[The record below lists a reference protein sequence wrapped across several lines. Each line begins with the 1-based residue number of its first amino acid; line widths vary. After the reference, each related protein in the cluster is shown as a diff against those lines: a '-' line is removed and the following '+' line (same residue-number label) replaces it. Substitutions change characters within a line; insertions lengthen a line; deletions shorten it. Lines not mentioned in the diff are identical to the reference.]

1 MGMGQGSCPMPIPNT
16 SMDIKTVGV
25 VGCGLMGSG
34 ITEVLAKNG
43 YNVIVREVNDD
54 FLRKGM
60 ARIHA
65 STQKAVDRSK
75 ITAAAREQALA
86 RITPTT
92 KLEDF
97 APCDYVI
104 EAAIENLNLKKDIF
118 ERLDSITRPD
128 VILASNTSSLSIAEM
143 ASKTKKP
150 EKVLGMHF
158 FNPVPV
164 MPLLEMVRSF
174 MTSDET
180 YETSR
185 ALGESLGKQII
196 VAKDYPGFIVNAL
209 LVPFQ
214 LDAIRFYENGMAT
227 VEDIDKGVRLG
238 LNHPM
243 GPLELCDFVGID
255 TVLYI
260 ADEVYAETKDPRYAA
275 PPLLRRM
282 VAAGHYGRKTGKGF
296 YDHSK

>member
-1 MGMGQGSCPMPIPNT
+1 MN
-16 SMDIKTVGV
+16 IKTVGV

-34 ITEVLAKNG
+34 IAEVLAKNG

-54 FLRKGM
+54 FLQKGL
-60 ARIHA
+60 ARIQA
-65 STQKAVDRSK
+65 STQKAVDRNK
-75 ITAAAREQALA
+75 LTGDAREQALA
-86 RITPTT
+86 RITGTT
-92 KLEDF
+92 KLEEF
-97 APCDYVI
+97 AQCDYVI
-104 EAAIENLNLKKDIF
+104 EAAIENLALKKDIF
-118 ERLDSITRPD
+118 ERLDAITRPD

-143 ASKTKKP
+143 AAKTNKP
-150 EKVLGMHF
+150 DKVLGMHF

-185 ALGESLGKQII
+185 ALGEALGKQII
-196 VAKDYPGFIVNAL
+196 VAKDHPGFIVNAL

-227 VEDIDKGVRLG
+227 KEDIDKGVRLG

-255 TVLYI
+255 TVLFI
-260 ADEVYAETKDPRYAA
+260 ADEVYNETKDPRYAA

-282 VAAGHYGRKTGKGF
+282 VAAGYHGRKTGKGF
-296 YDHSK
+296 YEYSK

>member
-1 MGMGQGSCPMPIPNT
+1 MS
-16 SMDIKTVGV
+16 IKTVGV

-34 ITEVLAKNG
+34 IAEVVAKNG
-43 YNVIVREVNDD
+43 YSVIVREVNDE
-54 FLRKGM
+54 FLQKGL
-60 ARIHA
+60 ARIRA
-65 STQKAVDRSK
+65 STQKAVDRNK
-75 ITAAAREQALA
+75 ITVEARDQLLA
-86 RITPTT
+86 RIRGTT
-92 KLEDF
+92 HLEEF
-97 APCDYVI
+97 SECDYVV

-118 ERLDSITRPD
+118 ERLDSITRPE

-143 ASKTKKP
+143 AAKTKKP
-150 EKVLGMHF
+150 DKVLGMHF

-174 MTSDET
+174 MTSEAT

-185 ALGESLGKQII
+185 ALGEALGKQIV

-214 LDAIRFYENGMAT
+214 LDAIRFYENGMASK
-227 VEDIDKGVRLG
+227 EDIDKGVRLG

-255 TVLYI
+255 TVLFI
-260 ADEVYAETKDPRYAA
+260 ADEVYNETKDPRYAA

-282 VAAGHYGRKTGKGF
+282 VAAGYHGRKTGKGF
-296 YDHSK
+296 YEYSK

>member
-1 MGMGQGSCPMPIPNT
+1 
-16 SMDIKTVGV
+16 MDIKTVGV

-34 ITEVLAKNG
+34 ISEVLAKNG
-43 YNVIVREVNDD
+43 YKVIVREVNDD
-54 FLRKGM
+54 FLQKGL
-60 ARIHA
+60 ARVQA
-65 STQKAVDRSK
+65 STQKAVDRNK
-75 ITAAAREQALA
+75 ITLEVREQTLG
-86 RITPTT
+86 RITGTT
-92 KLEDF
+92 KLEEL
-97 APCDYVI
+97 AACDYVI
-104 EAAIENLNLKKDIF
+104 EAAVENLSLKKDIF
-118 ERLDSITRPD
+118 ERLDAITRPE

-143 ASKTKKP
+143 AAKTKKP
-150 EKVLGMHF
+150 ERVLGMHF

-174 MTSDET
+174 ITSDET

-196 VAKDYPGFIVNAL
+196 VAKDFPGFIVNAL

-214 LDAIRFYENGMAT
+214 LDAIRYYENGMASK
-227 VEDIDKGVRLG
+227 EDIDKGVRLG

-255 TVLYI
+255 TVLFI
-260 ADEVYAETKDPRYAA
+260 ADEIFNETKDPRYAA

-282 VAAGHYGRKTGKGF
+282 VAAGYHGRKTGKGF
-296 YDHSK
+296 YDHTK

>member
-1 MGMGQGSCPMPIPNT
+1 MS
-16 SMDIKTVGV
+16 IKTVGV

-34 ITEVLAKNG
+34 IAEVVAKNG
-43 YNVIVREVNDD
+43 YSVIVREVNDE
-54 FLRKGM
+54 FLQKGL
-60 ARIHA
+60 ARIRA
-65 STQKAVDRSK
+65 STQKAVDRNK
-75 ITAAAREQALA
+75 ITVEARDQLLA
-86 RITPTT
+86 RIRGTT
-92 KLEDF
+92 HLEEF
-97 APCDYVI
+97 SECDYVV

-118 ERLDSITRPD
+118 ERLDSITRPE

-143 ASKTKKP
+143 AAKTKKP
-150 EKVLGMHF
+150 DKVLGMHF

-174 MTSDET
+174 MTSEAT

-185 ALGESLGKQII
+185 ALGKALGKQII

-214 LDAIRFYENGMAT
+214 LDAIRFYENGMASK
-227 VEDIDKGVRLG
+227 EDIDKGVRLG

-255 TVLYI
+255 TVLFI
-260 ADEVYAETKDPRYAA
+260 ADEVYNETKDPRYAA

-282 VAAGHYGRKTGKGF
+282 VAAGYHGRKTGKGF
-296 YDHSK
+296 YEYSK

>member
-1 MGMGQGSCPMPIPNT
+1 MN
-16 SMDIKTVGV
+16 IKTVGV
-25 VGCGLMGSG
+25 VGCGQMGSG
-34 ITEVLAKNG
+34 IAEVLAKNN
-43 YNVIVREVNDD
+43 YTVIARELNEE
-54 FLRKGM
+54 LL
-60 ARIHA
+60 ARGRTRIEA
-65 STQKAVDRSK
+65 STQKAVERNK
-75 ITAAAREQALA
+75 LAADAREEALA
-86 RITPTT
+86 RITYTT
-92 KLEDF
+92 KLEDLGQ
-97 APCDYVI
+97 CDYVI
-104 EAAIENLNLKKDIF
+104 EAAIENLALKKDIF
-118 ERLDSITRPD
+118 ERLDAITGPE

-143 ASKTKKP
+143 AAKTKKP
-150 EKVLGMHF
+150 EKVIGMHF

-174 MTSDET
+174 MTSDAT
-180 YETSR
+180 HETSR

-214 LDAIRFYENGMAT
+214 LDAIRFLENGKAT
-227 VEDIDKGVRLG
+227 KEDIDKGVRLG

-282 VAAGHYGRKTGKGF
+282 VAAGHCGKKTGKGF
-296 YDHSK
+296 YDYSK

>member
-1 MGMGQGSCPMPIPNT
+1 
-16 SMDIKTVGV
+16 MDIKTVGV

-34 ITEVLAKNG
+34 IVEVLAKNN
-43 YNVIVREVNDD
+43 YNVVVREVNDE
-54 FLRKGM
+54 FLQKGL
-60 ARIHA
+60 ARIQA

-75 ITAAAREQALA
+75 LTLEAREQTLS
-86 RITPTT
+86 RITGVT
-92 KLEDF
+92 KLEEL
-97 APCDYVI
+97 ARCDYVI
-104 EAAIENLNLKKDIF
+104 EAAIENLALKKDIF
-118 ERLDSITRPD
+118 ERLDGITGPE
-128 VILASNTSSLSIAEM
+128 VILASNSSSLSIAEM
-143 ASKTKKP
+143 AAKTKKP
-150 EKVLGMHF
+150 DKVLGMHF

-174 MTSDET
+174 MTSDAT

-196 VAKDYPGFIVNAL
+196 VAKDHPGFIVNAL

-214 LDAIRFYENGMAT
+214 LDAIRFLENGMAT
-227 VEDIDKGVRLG
+227 KEDIDKGVRLG

-255 TVLYI
+255 TVLFI

-282 VAAGHYGRKTGKGF
+282 VAAGYHGRKTGKGF
-296 YDHSK
+296 YDYSK

>member
-1 MGMGQGSCPMPIPNT
+1 
-16 SMDIKTVGV
+16 MDIKTVGV

-43 YNVIVREVNDD
+43 YNVIVREVNDE
-54 FLRKGM
+54 LLQKGL
-60 ARIHA
+60 ARIRA
-65 STQKAVDRSK
+65 STQKAVDRNK
-75 ITAAAREQALA
+75 ITLDAREQALT
-86 RITPTT
+86 RITGTT
-92 KLEDF
+92 KLEDL
-97 APCDYVI
+97 APSDYVI
-104 EAAIENLNLKKDIF
+104 EAAIENLSLKKDIF
-118 ERLDSITRPD
+118 ERLDAVTRPD

-143 ASKTKKP
+143 AAKTKKP
-150 EKVLGMHF
+150 ELVLGMHF

-174 MTSDET
+174 ITSEET
-180 YETSR
+180 YRTSR

-196 VAKDYPGFIVNAL
+196 VAKDHPGFIVNAL

-214 LDAIRFYENGMAT
+214 LDAIRFYENGMASA
-227 VEDIDKGVRLG
+227 EDIDKGVRLG

-255 TVLYI
+255 TVLFI
-260 ADEVYAETKDPRYAA
+260 ADEIFNETKDPRYAA

-282 VAAGHYGRKTGKGF
+282 VAAGYHGRKTGKGF
-296 YDHSK
+296 YDHSKESPKK

>member
-1 MGMGQGSCPMPIPNT
+1 MN
-16 SMDIKTVGV
+16 IKTVGI

-34 ITEVLAKNG
+34 ISEVLAKNG

-54 FLRKGM
+54 FLNKGIE
-60 ARIHA
+60 RIRA
-65 STQKAVDRSK
+65 STQKAVDRGKLS
-75 ITAAAREQALA
+75 AAERQQALE

-92 KLEDF
+92 KLEEL

-118 ERLDSITRPD
+118 ERLDNITRPD

-174 MTSDET
+174 MTSEET
-180 YETSR
+180 YQTSR

-214 LDAIRFYENGMAT
+214 LDAIRFYENGMASI
-227 VEDIDKGVRLG
+227 EDIDKGVRLG

-282 VAAGHYGRKTGKGF
+282 VAAGHHGRKSGKGF
-296 YDHSK
+296 YNHSK